1 MKTYATNM
9 SRRLFIEGVG
19 AFAATTLFGAPNDK
33 KKLVSFGLVT
43 DCHYADLPL
52 AVRPMPV
59 GDAAYRDSLA
69 KMREFVSVMNRV
81 RPAFAIELGDFKD
94 QGPDK
99 AATLG
104 FLDKIEGVFAQFAG
118 ARYHVL
124 GNHDMDS
131 ISKEDFLSHTA
142 NHGAAK
148 GKSNYSFEMKGF
160 KFIVLD
166 GCFRAD
172 RKPYCCGNFNWT
184 KAFFP
189 DAELDWL
196 DAELASATT
205 PVFVF
210 CHQLIDGF
218 SKISRSLVIG
228 NWQRAVELFERRGNV
243 LCVFQGHH
251 HDGLYGFRKG
261 IHYWTMKGM
270 ITGPY
275 PEHNSF
281 ALVDVSK
288 SGDVF
293 VRGFADSLSRYLPA
307 HRAP

>member
-124 GNHDMDS
+124 GNHDMDRLT
-131 ISKEDFLSHTA
+131 KDDFLSHVTNA
-142 NHGAAK
+142 GQPKALA
-148 GKSNYSFEMKGF
+148 NYSFAKNGVR
-160 KFIVLD
+160 KFSGIAMPRV
-166 GCFRAD
+166 
-172 RKPYCCGNFNWT
+172 
-184 KAFFP
+184 
-189 DAELDWL
+189 
-196 DAELASATT
+196 S
-205 PVFVF
+205 
-210 CHQLIDGF
+210 
-218 SKISRSLVIG
+218 
-228 NWQRAVELFERRGNV
+228 ERP
-243 LCVFQGHH
+243 
-251 HDGLYGFRKG
+251 
-261 IHYWTMKGM
+261 ITMSM
-270 ITGPY
+270 Q
-275 PEHNSF
+275 PE
-281 ALVDVSK
+281 K
-288 SGDVF
+288 SVY
-293 VRGFADSLSRYLPA
+293 S
-307 HRAP
+307 